1 LLSAGRRKRR
11 ARMGNERLE
20 KMASDNYDEG
30 MGYLNMGERV
40 GRLAY
45 ARGERWE
52 IRDGSTKA
60 R

>member
-1 LLSAGRRKRR
+1 
-11 ARMGNERLE
+11 MGNERLE